1 MAWTKTTKGKDILF
15 EETVTVA
22 DSGGANATYGLTSA
36 IPNDIADFENKKI
49 TVRLEVT
56 ETSATDGDIDAYIQT
71 SVNGETSRDVVTP
84 GSGAWPDWVDAS
96 ANLDFTLDTSAASVS
111 SLVADL
117 TDIYA
122 PFMRVRLYTDG
133 ADIEDACSV
142 KVSIALAAHD
152 ELESSDISGVGADP
166 S

>member
-1 MAWTKTTKGKDILF
+1 MAWSKSSKGKDILF

-22 DSGGANATYGLTSA
+22 DSGGANATYGLSSA
-36 IPNDIADFENKKI
+36 IPNDIAAWENKKI

-133 ADIEDACSV
+133 ADIGDACSV
-142 KVSIALAAHD
+142 KISIALEAHD
-152 ELESSDISGVGADP
+152 ELESSDIGGIGADP